1 MLTLADQMKWLQ
13 AESAAA
19 VSDLCKLQRGYAE
32 VEHETYETRHKCAEL
47 EEKLKKKSGGTR
59 SDEGVPGGFEAFEAF
74 EALIEAPSSAK
85 RRILLSLYFTV
96 NFIFEVHLRLSTLI

>member
-1 MLTLADQMKWLQ
+1 MCPPLADQLKWLQ

-47 EEKLKKKSGGTR
+47 EEKLKKKSGGTSTCARRR
-59 SDEGVPGGFEAFEAF
+59 SVCLYVSRPLPGINFWKFDKIDWCTF
-74 EALIEAPSSAK
+74 KCTRRLQLALSSD
-85 RRILLSLYFTV
+85 R
-96 NFIFEVHLRLSTLI
+96 

>member
-1 MLTLADQMKWLQ
+1 MSDMYFIKIIHFVLYKGKCVLTLADQLKWLQ

-59 SDEGVPGGFEAFEAF
+59 SE
-74 EALIEAPSSAK
+74 
-85 RRILLSLYFTV
+85 
-96 NFIFEVHLRLSTLI
+96 